1 MRKTFT
7 LLLVLLSFLASAHNK
22 DHRNRNPRYIVDTI
36 PMIFDLIQ
44 EVDTGHFMPVIRHL
58 SSYTTRYCTSPEA
71 FEAQD
76 WLKEQLEGYGLNVTL
91 QNFPFWG
98 GNSSDN
104 VIATLPGKVTPEEY
118 VLVGSHYDSYSF
130 SGAAPGADDNA
141 SGTSGVLEAARILSN
156 YSFERSIVFCT
167 FSAEEMGLIGS
178 DYYASHAA
186 TNGMD
191 ILGYFNFDMIG
202 YRNPGDEIHT
212 DMIAPPS
219 ALELVN
225 FYKDVAGIYL
235 PDFEVAESEPI
246 GGDSDHTSF
255 NNNGYMGIFPFEDTP
270 NYSPYIHTSQDLIG
284 PSVNST
290 EMAQTFIQATLA
302 CLATLAIPYDSTVGI
317 QPRPE
322 RISEIRV
329 FPNPAHDMIYIS
341 NVKGKTMDVKIN
353 GISGQ
358 TLKEVKVKG
367 QGTLD
372 ISRLSQGIY
381 FIRCTGTDLNET
393 VKLIKR

>member
-1 MRKTFT
+1 MRKLFT
-7 LLLVLLSFLASAHNK
+7 LLLVTLAFLATAHNK
-22 DHRNRNPRYIVDTI
+22 DHRNRNPKYTVDTI
-36 PMIFDLIQ
+36 PMIFDLVQ
-44 EVDTGHFMPVIRHL
+44 EVDTGQFMPVIRHL
-58 SSYTTRYCTSPEA
+58 SSYTTRYCTAPEA

-76 WLKEQLEGYGLNVTL
+76 WLKEQLEGYGLTVAL

-104 VIATLPGKVTPEEY
+104 VIATLPGKVTPEEF

-156 YSFERSIVFCT
+156 YAFERSIVFCT

-186 TNGMD
+186 SAGMD

-202 YRNPGDEIHT
+202 YLYPGDEIHT
-212 DMIAPPS
+212 DMIAPAS
-219 ALELVN
+219 ALELEN
-225 FYKDVAGIYL
+225 FYKDVVAIYV
-235 PDFEVAESEPI
+235 PGFEVAESEPI

-284 PSVNST
+284 PSVNSP
-290 EMAQTFIQATLA
+290 EMAKTFIQATLA
-302 CLATLAIPYDSTVGI
+302 SLATLAIPFDSTVGI
-317 QPRPE
+317 RPRPGK
-322 RISEIRV
+322 ISEIRV
-329 FPNPAHDMIYIS
+329 FPNPAHEFVSVS
-341 NVKGKTMDVKIN
+341 NVYGKTMQVLIS
-353 GISGQ
+353 GVSGQ
-358 TLKEVKVKG
+358 TISEVKVKG
-367 QGTLD
+367 QASID
-372 ISRLSQGIY
+372 ISGLASGIY
-381 FIRCTGTDLNET
+381 IIRCTGTDLNEPVRL
-393 VKLIKR
+393 VKP